1 MPASMRR
8 NCTGD
13 SDALRCVDAGPHP
26 AAAVKP
32 FTQPPQLA
40 LSCFGNVKITLSQRA
55 RETVGE
61 RHSWTLNDGTPIAL
75 GDGLFFRALMKFE
88 TLDRGQSER
97 RKRYRITT
105 REYIYEITGPKSQQ
119 DISAHWHPLAR
130 NSRFADPQSTKDQ
143 ILSSEL
149 HGQALL
155 AAKRPELQPLIDHV
169 CEVAHGRDDIRTE
182 CAGSHCRRV
191 VASK

>member
-1 MPASMRR
+1 
-8 NCTGD
+8 
-13 SDALRCVDAGPHP
+13 
-26 AAAVKP
+26 
-32 FTQPPQLA
+32 
-40 LSCFGNVKITLSQRA
+40 
-55 RETVGE
+55 
-61 RHSWTLNDGTPIAL
+61 LNDGTPIAL

-130 NSRFADPQSTKDQ
+130 NSRFADPQSTKVQ

-191 VASK
+191 VASKERRGHEAIAAGLLMLAGHTDLDELDRWMHVGSERRRGSTSEFGYYGS